1 MAGRA
6 GPGGSQWAGGRGA
19 ARLHVAGRPTWGR
32 GERRRERR
40 GREGA
45 GSSPGGAAS
54 QSRRNPSPNGGGERG
69 GKPRKREGAAD
80 AGAVRVWRCCRR
92 RGGAERLRSAPGLPP
107 LLRCGSG
114 RSAGAGYKM
123 AGPVPGGGGAAA
135 LLLLPVSVLLLL
147 GSVLGSADPAAPCP
161 GGCSCDAE
169 LLGCGGLALPE
180 VPRDL
185 PRWPRHVN
193 LSYNKLTEID
203 PSAFAELLNL
213 QEVRLNNNELTTIPS
228 LGPASSSV
236 RALHLHHNRIR
247 SIEASQLKPY
257 VTLETLDLSFN
268 DITEIRNGCFPQGL
282 HIKEL
287 YLGSNRISTLE
298 PGAFDSLSRS
308 LLTLRLSKNRI
319 TQLPVKAF
327 RLPRLIQL
335 ELNRNRIR
343 LIEGLTFQGLDSLEV
358 LKLQRNNIS
367 KLTDGAFWGLAKMQ
381 VLHLEYNSLTEVN
394 SGSLYGLSS
403 LHQLHLSNNSI
414 SRINPDGWSFC
425 QKLHELIL
433 SYNNLTRLDEGS
445 LADLG
450 GLHVLRL
457 SHNSINHIAEGA
469 FKGLKNLRVLELD
482 HNDIS
487 GTIEDTNGAFTGL
500 ENLSKLTLFGNK
512 IKSVAKKA
520 FSGLEAL
527 EHLNL
532 GDNAIRSIQADAFAK
547 MKSLRQLH
555 INSDSF
561 LCDCQLKW
569 LPPWLVEK
577 ELQSFVV
584 ATCAHPESLKSKS
597 IFAVLPESFVCDDVP
612 KPQIIIQPETTV
624 AVLGK
629 DIRFTCSAASS
640 SSSPMMFAWKK
651 DNEML
656 HNAEIENFAHEGR
669 YQCIITNH
677 FGSTYSS
684 KARLTVNVLPSFIKT
699 PHDITSR
706 TGTTARLECAAEGDP
721 TPQIA
726 WQKDGGTDFPAA
738 RERRM
743 HVMPDDDVFFIT
755 DVKIEDMG
763 VYSCTAQNP
772 AGSVLANATL
782 TVLETPSLI
791 HPLEDH
797 VVSVGETVALQCKAT
812 GSPPPRITWLKGDQ
826 PLVVTERHHFTSGNQ
841 LLIVRN
847 VILEDAGK
855 YTCEMSNTLGT
866 ERAHSHVSIL
876 QSLGCRKDR
885 TTVGI
890 ITIAVVCSIVLTSL
904 VWVCIIYQT
913 RKKSEEYSVTNT
925 DETIVPPDV
934 PSYLSSQ
941 GTLSD
946 RQEAVVRVD
955 NQQPNGHVDSNG
967 MCQTDAGRCPD
978 VEAPT
983 VGCRQPKLCIGYNK
997 DTWKTEDMAD
1007 GMLVPDKTGYGL
1019 PVVCADCSGSTD
1031 SMNVHIY
1038 PREPE
1043 YYSEGLKTLDNTY
1056 HNALSSKERSRK
1068 RAAGT
1073 GLLHPQQCN
1082 GIASGRRTETDG
1094 TLYPSNHDR
1103 IGPGSTTSPL
1113 LADKHGS
1120 SQSVAK
1126 PSELNNLNLVRASP
1140 SGGSLKQLNVLPEAS
1155 PTLLDLQSEAEV
1167 KQALLSNG
1175 YAPTACDSIPEFKPP
1190 NRSID

>member
-1 MAGRA
+1 MR
-6 GPGGSQWAGGRGA
+6 
-19 ARLHVAGRPTWGR
+19 
-32 GERRRERR
+32 
-40 GREGA
+40 
-45 GSSPGGAAS
+45 
-54 QSRRNPSPNGGGERG
+54 
-69 GKPRKREGAAD
+69 
-80 AGAVRVWRCCRR
+80 
-92 RGGAERLRSAPGLPP
+92 
-107 LLRCGSG
+107 
-114 RSAGAGYKM
+114 
-123 AGPVPGGGGAAA
+123 
-135 LLLLPVSVLLLL
+135 
-147 GSVLGSADPAAPCP
+147 
-161 GGCSCDAE
+161 
-169 LLGCGGLALPE
+169 
-180 VPRDL
+180 
-185 PRWPRHVN
+185 
-193 LSYNKLTEID
+193 
-203 PSAFAELLNL
+203 
-213 QEVRLNNNELTTIPS
+213 
-228 LGPASSSV
+228 
-236 RALHLHHNRIR
+236 HHNRIR
-247 SIEASQLKPY
+247 SIEGSQLQPY

-469 FKGLKNLRVLELD
+469 FRGLKNLRVLELD

-500 ENLSKLTLFGNK
+500 ENLSKL
-512 IKSVAKKA
+512 
-520 FSGLEAL
+520 
-527 EHLNL
+527 NL
-532 GDNAIRSIQADAFAK
+532 GDNAIRSIQADAFAR

-555 INSDSF
+555 MNSDSF

-569 LPPWLVEK
+569 LPQWLVEK

-597 IFAVLPESFVCDDVP
+597 IFAIQPESFVCDDFP

-629 DIRFTCSAASS
+629 DIRFTCLAASS

-656 HNAEIENFAHEGR
+656 HNAEIENFAHVRAKDGEVMECTTILHLRHVTFAHEGR
-669 YQCIITNH
+669 YQCVITNH
-677 FGSTYSS
+677 FGSTYSN

-706 TGTTARLECAAEGDP
+706 TGTTARLECAAEGHP

-763 VYSCTAQNP
+763 KFP
-772 AGSVLANATL
+772 PI
-782 TVLETPSLI
+782 ETPSLV

-847 VILEDAGK
+847 AVLEDAGK

-866 ERAHSHVSIL
+866 ERAHSHVSVL
-876 QSLGCRKDR
+876 QALGCRKDR

-925 DETIVPPDV
+925 GSSSVPGSPLSFGAARHPAEAEPHDPLELQLAYLPGSLGSRGWNQLSLAAEACSELHFSPWLALQEDETIVPPDV

-941 GTLSD
+941 GTLSE
-946 RQEAVVRVD
+946 RQEVAIGVD
-955 NQQPNGHVDSNG
+955 TQQPNGHIDSN
-967 MCQTDAGRCPD
+967 
-978 VEAPT
+978 
-983 VGCRQPKLCIGYNK
+983 
-997 DTWKTEDMAD
+997 
-1007 GMLVPDKTGYGL
+1007 GYGL
-1019 PVVCADCSGSTD
+1019 PVVCTECSGSTD

-1038 PREPE
+1038 PKD
-1043 YYSEGLKTLDNTY
+1043 SESLRTVEST
-1056 HNALSSKERSRK
+1056 HPSALSSKERHRK
-1068 RAAGT
+1068 RGAGT
-1073 GLLHPQQCN
+1073 TSLLHAQPCN
-1082 GIASGRRTETDG
+1082 GIAPGKRVETDR

-1103 IGPGSTTSPL
+1103 IRAEGAGGAL
-1113 LADKHGS
+1113 LADTH
-1120 SQSVAK
+1120 
-1126 PSELNNLNLVRASP
+1126 
-1140 SGGSLKQLNVLPEAS
+1140 GGSLKQLNVLPEIS
-1155 PTLLDLQSEAEV
+1155 PALLDLQREAEV
-1167 KQALLSNG
+1167 EQALLPNSS
-1175 YAPTACDSIPEFKPP
+1175 TAQPCDTTHEPKLP
-1190 NRSID
+1190 NRVYRLLTSTSNLELMAWQRQPTELPASYFLSFGL

>member
-1 MAGRA
+1 MLL
-6 GPGGSQWAGGRGA
+6 GSA
-19 ARLHVAGRPTWGR
+19 AACPDGCVCDG
-32 GERRRERR
+32 
-40 GREGA
+40 
-45 GSSPGGAAS
+45 
-54 QSRRNPSPNGGGERG
+54 
-69 GKPRKREGAAD
+69 
-80 AGAVRVWRCCRR
+80 
-92 RGGAERLRSAPGLPP
+92 ERLR
-107 LLRCGSG
+107 
-114 RSAGAGYKM
+114 
-123 AGPVPGGGGAAA
+123 
-135 LLLLPVSVLLLL
+135 
-147 GSVLGSADPAAPCP
+147 
-161 GGCSCDAE
+161 
-169 LLGCGGLALPE
+169 CGGLGLPD
-180 VPRDL
+180 VPREL
-185 PRWPRHVN
+185 SPGLRHVN

-213 QEVRLNNNELTTIPS
+213 QEVQLNNNELTAIPS
-228 LGPASSSV
+228 LGPAASNV

-247 SIEASQLKPY
+247 SVEASQLKPY
-257 VTLETLDLSFN
+257 VALETLDLSFN

-327 RLPRLIQL
+327 RLPRLTQL

-381 VLHLEYNSLTEVN
+381 VLHLDYNSLTEVN

-547 MKSLRQLH
+547 MRSLRQLH

-597 IFAVLPESFVCDDVP
+597 IFAVLPESFVCDDFP

-651 DNEML
+651 DNEVL
-656 HNAEIENFAHEGR
+656 YNAEIENFAHVRAKDGEVMEYTTILHLRHVTFAHEGR

-677 FGSTYSS
+677 FGSTYSN

-706 TGTTARLECAAEGDP
+706 TGTTARLECAAEGHP
-721 TPQIA
+721 APQIA

-763 VYSCTAQNP
+763 VYSCTAQNS

-826 PLVVTERHHFTSGNQ
+826 PLLVTERHHFTSDNQ

-847 VILEDAGK
+847 VVLEDAGK

-955 NQQPNGHVDSNG
+955 SQQPNGHIDSNG

-997 DTWKTEDMAD
+997 DTWKAEDVAD
-1007 GMLVPDKTGYGL
+1007 GMLVPDKTGTKLINLERNVRIAYQERVPPCVCASVLTLNSPFVAVFSSPWQGYGL
-1019 PVVCADCSGSTD
+1019 PVVCSDCSGSTD
-1031 SMNVHIY
+1031 SMNIHIY
-1038 PREPE
+1038 PGEAE
-1043 YYSEGLKTLDNTY
+1043 YYAEGLKTLDSSY
-1056 HNALSSKERSRK
+1056 PNALSSKERSRK
-1068 RAAGT
+1068 RGAGT
-1073 GLLHPQQCN
+1073 TSLPQPQQCN
-1082 GIASGRRTETDG
+1082 GIASSKRMEADG
-1094 TLYPSNHDR
+1094 NLYPSNHDR
-1103 IGPGSTTSPL
+1103 ITPVSTTSPL
-1113 LADKHGS
+1113 LADRHGS
-1120 SQSVAK
+1120 SQSGAK
-1126 PSELNNLNLVRASP
+1126 PSELNNLNVVRASP
-1140 SGGSLKQLNVLPEAS
+1140 AGGSLKQLNVLPEIP
-1155 PTLLDLQSEAEV
+1155 PTLLDLQSQAEA
-1167 KQALLSNG
+1167 KQALLANG
-1175 YAPTACDSIPEFKPP
+1175 FAPTPCDSSHASKPP
-1190 NRSID
+1190 SRSTD

>member
-1 MAGRA
+1 MAVVPSRG
-6 GPGGSQWAGGRGA
+6 GGGSALPLLLAVLLGSA
-19 ARLHVAGRPTWGR
+19 AACPDGCVCDG
-32 GERRRERR
+32 
-40 GREGA
+40 
-45 GSSPGGAAS
+45 
-54 QSRRNPSPNGGGERG
+54 
-69 GKPRKREGAAD
+69 
-80 AGAVRVWRCCRR
+80 
-92 RGGAERLRSAPGLPP
+92 ERLR
-107 LLRCGSG
+107 
-114 RSAGAGYKM
+114 
-123 AGPVPGGGGAAA
+123 
-135 LLLLPVSVLLLL
+135 
-147 GSVLGSADPAAPCP
+147 
-161 GGCSCDAE
+161 
-169 LLGCGGLALPE
+169 CGGLGLPE
-180 VPRDL
+180 VPREL
-185 PRWPRHVN
+185 PHGLRHVN

-213 QEVRLNNNELTTIPS
+213 QEVQLNNNELTAIPS
-228 LGPASSSV
+228 LGPAASNV

-257 VTLETLDLSFN
+257 VALETLDLSFN

-327 RLPRLIQL
+327 RLPRLTQL

-381 VLHLEYNSLTEVN
+381 VLHLDYNSLTEVN

-469 FKGLKNLRVLELD
+469 FKGLKNLRV
-482 HNDIS
+482 
-487 GTIEDTNGAFTGL
+487 
-500 ENLSKLTLFGNK
+500 LTLFGNK

-597 IFAVLPESFVCDDVP
+597 IFAVLPESFVCDDFP

-651 DNEML
+651 DNEVL
-656 HNAEIENFAHEGR
+656 HNAEIENFAHVRAKDGEVMEYTTILHLRHVTFAHEGR

-677 FGSTYSS
+677 FGSTYSN

-706 TGTTARLECAAEGDP
+706 TGTTARLECAAEGHP

-763 VYSCTAQNP
+763 VYSCTAQNS

-826 PLVVTERHHFTSGNQ
+826 PLIVTERHHFTSGNQ

-847 VILEDAGK
+847 VVLEDAGK

-946 RQEAVVRVD
+946 RQEAVVRGD
-955 NQQPNGHVDSNG
+955 NQQPNGHIDSNG

-997 DTWKTEDMAD
+997 DTWKTEDTAD

-1019 PVVCADCSGSTD
+1019 PVVCTDCSGSTD
-1031 SMNVHIY
+1031 SMNIHIY
-1038 PREPE
+1038 PGESE
-1043 YYSEGLKTLDNTY
+1043 YYAEGLQTLDGSY

-1068 RAAGT
+1068 RGAGT
-1073 GLLHPQQCN
+1073 TSLLHPQQCN
-1082 GIASGRRTETDG
+1082 GIASSKRMEADG

-1103 IGPGSTTSPL
+1103 ITAVSTTSPL
-1113 LADKHGS
+1113 LADQHGS
-1120 SQSVAK
+1120 SQSGAK

-1140 SGGSLKQLNVLPEAS
+1140 AGGSLKQLNVLPEIP
-1155 PTLLDLQSEAEV
+1155 PTLLDLQSEAEA
-1167 KQALLSNG
+1167 KQALLANG
-1175 YAPTACDSIPEFKPP
+1175 FTPKSCDSSHAFKPSS
-1190 NRSID
+1190 RSTD

>member
-1 MAGRA
+1 MAV
-6 GPGGSQWAGGRGA
+6 P
-19 ARLHVAGRPTWGR
+19 
-32 GERRRERR
+32 
-40 GREGA
+40 
-45 GSSPGGAAS
+45 
-54 QSRRNPSPNGGGERG
+54 SRS
-69 GKPRKREGAAD
+69 
-80 AGAVRVWRCCRR
+80 
-92 RGGAERLRSAPGLPP
+92 
-107 LLRCGSG
+107 
-114 RSAGAGYKM
+114 
-123 AGPVPGGGGAAA
+123 GGGAAA
-135 LLLLPVSVLLLL
+135 LLLLLGSLL
-147 GSVLGSADPAAPCP
+147 GSAAADCPAGCAC
-161 GGCSCDAE
+161 GGE
-169 LLGCGGLALPE
+169 LLSCGGLALPA

-185 PRWPRHVN
+185 PRWPRRVN

-213 QEVRLNNNELTTIPS
+213 EEVQLDNNELPAIPS
-228 LGPASSSV
+228 LGPAASSV
-236 RALHLHHNRIR
+236 RSLHLHHNRIR

-257 VTLETLDLSFN
+257 VSLETLDLSFN

-425 QKLHELIL
+425 QKLHEL
-433 SYNNLTRLDEGS
+433 
-445 LADLG
+445 
-450 GLHVLRL
+450 
-457 SHNSINHIAEGA
+457 
-469 FKGLKNLRVLELD
+469 ELD

-569 LPPWLVEK
+569 FPQWLVEK

-597 IFAVLPESFVCDDVP
+597 IFAILPESFVCDDFP

-656 HNAEIENFAHEGR
+656 YNAEIENFAHVRAKDGEVMEYTTILHLRHVTFAHEGR

-677 FGSTYSS
+677 FGSTYSN

-706 TGTTARLECAAEGDP
+706 TGTTARLECAAEGHP

-763 VYSCTAQNP
+763 VYSCTAQNS

-847 VILEDAGK
+847 VVLEDAGK

-946 RQEAVVRVD
+946 RQEAVIRVD
-955 NQQPNGHVDSNG
+955 NQQPNGHIDSNG

-978 VEAPT
+978 VEAPA
-983 VGCRQPKLCIGYNK
+983 VGCRQPKLCIGCNK
-997 DTWKTEDMAD
+997 DTWKTEDVAD
-1007 GMLVPDKTGYGL
+1007 GILAPDKTGYGL
-1019 PVVCADCSGSTD
+1019 PVVCTDCSGSTD
-1031 SMNVHIY
+1031 STNVHIY
-1038 PREPE
+1038 PKEAE
-1043 YYSEGLKTLDNTY
+1043 YYSESLQTLESTCP
-1056 HNALSSKERSRK
+1056 NALSSKERNRK
-1068 RAAGT
+1068 RGVST
-1073 GLLHPQQCN
+1073 SLLHPQPCN
-1082 GIASGRRTETDG
+1082 GIASGKRMDTDG

-1103 IGPGSTTSPL
+1103 IRPMTTTSPL
-1113 LADKHGS
+1113 LADKQGS
-1120 SQSVAK
+1120 SQAAAK

-1140 SGGSLKQLNVLPEAS
+1140 AGGSLKQLNVLPEIP
-1155 PTLLDLQSEAEV
+1155 PTLLDLQSEAGV
-1167 KQALLSNG
+1167 NQALLSNG
-1175 YAPTACDSIPEFKPP
+1175 NASEPCDSHPELKPP
-1190 NRSID
+1190 HGALD

>member
-1 MAGRA
+1 MAVPSRA
-6 GPGGSQWAGGRGA
+6 
-19 ARLHVAGRPTWGR
+19 
-32 GERRRERR
+32 
-40 GREGA
+40 
-45 GSSPGGAAS
+45 
-54 QSRRNPSPNGGGERG
+54 
-69 GKPRKREGAAD
+69 
-80 AGAVRVWRCCRR
+80 
-92 RGGAERLRSAPGLPP
+92 
-107 LLRCGSG
+107 
-114 RSAGAGYKM
+114 
-123 AGPVPGGGGAAA
+123 GGGAAA
-135 LLLLPVSVLLLL
+135 LLLLGLL
-147 GSVLGSADPAAPCP
+147 GSAAADCPAGCAC
-161 GGCSCDAE
+161 GGE
-169 LLGCGGLALPE
+169 LLNCGGLALPA
-180 VPRDL
+180 VPQDL
-185 PRWPRHVN
+185 PLWPRHVN
-193 LSYNKLTEID
+193 LSHNKLTEID
-203 PSAFAELLNL
+203 PSTFAGLSDL
-213 QEVRLNNNELTTIPS
+213 QEVQLNNNELTTIPS
-228 LGPASSSV
+228 LGPAASSV
-236 RALHLHHNRIR
+236 RFLHLHHNRIR

-327 RLPRLIQL
+327 RLPRLTQL

-433 SYNNLTRLDEGS
+433 SYNNLTRLDDGS

-500 ENLSKLTLFGNK
+500 ESLSKLTLFGNK

-555 INSDSF
+555 INSESF

-569 LPPWLVEK
+569 LPQWLVEK

-597 IFAVLPESFVCDDVP
+597 IFAVLPESFVCDDFP

-629 DIRFTCSAASS
+629 DISFTCSAASS

-656 HNAEIENFAHEGR
+656 HNAEIENFAHVRAKDGEVMEYTTILHLRHVTFAHEGR

-677 FGSTYSS
+677 FGSTYSN
-684 KARLTVNVLPSFIKT
+684 KARLTVNVLPSFIKI
-699 PHDITSR
+699 PHDITKR
-706 TGTTARLECAAEGDP
+706 TGTMARLECAAEGHP

-763 VYSCTAQNP
+763 VYSCTAQNS

-812 GSPPPRITWLKGDQ
+812 GSPAPRITWLKGDQ
-826 PLVVTERHHFTSGNQ
+826 PLVVTDRHHFTSGNQ

-847 VILEDAGK
+847 VVLEDAGK
-855 YTCEMSNTLGT
+855 YTCEMSNTVGT

-946 RQEAVVRVD
+946 RQEVAVRVD
-955 NQQPNGHVDSNG
+955 NPQPNGHIDSNG

-983 VGCRQPKLCIGYNK
+983 AVGCRQPKLCIGCNK

-1007 GMLVPDKTGYGL
+1007 GMLVPDKTGYSL
-1019 PVVCADCSGSTD
+1019 PVVCTDCSGSTD
-1031 SMNVHIY
+1031 SMNLHMY
-1038 PREPE
+1038 PKGSE
-1043 YYSEGLKTLDNTY
+1043 YYSESLNTMDNNYPNTL
-1056 HNALSSKERSRK
+1056 SRK

-1073 GLLHPQQCN
+1073 SLLHPQPCN
-1082 GIASGRRTETDG
+1082 GVASSKRMETDR

-1103 IGPGSTTSPL
+1103 IRPASMTTPL

-1120 SQSVAK
+1120 SQAVAK

-1140 SGGSLKQLNVLPEAS
+1140 AGGSLKQLNVFPEPS
-1155 PTLLDLQSEAEV
+1155 PALLDLQSEVEV
-1167 KQALLSNG
+1167 KQALLANG
-1175 YAPTACDSIPEFKPP
+1175 CPPKPCDSLHEPKPP
-1190 NRSID
+1190 NTAQD